1 MSRMVGSP
9 EPGYFKKKLVKGGP
23 WVAVRFYI
31 EAGAI
36 RCEVNGYTEKADG
49 TPFDPYEQWPLCW
62 PSTEADYRY
71 YTTVREWAER
81 HAPQLHPAARPREP
95 IDLGAMP
102 PRRRP

>member
-1 MSRMVGSP
+1 MIGSP

-23 WVAVRFYI
+23 WVAVRFFRDDD
-31 EAGAI
+31 GAL

-49 TPFDPYEQWPLCW
+49 TPFDPDEQWPLCW
-62 PSTEADYRY
+62 PSSESDYWFFTRM
-71 YTTVREWAER
+71 REWAEQ
-81 HAPQLHPAARPREP
+81 HAPHFPQARPRER